1 MDRHDRELLDR
12 QMSHLQPTPPA
23 PRGLNTLVLVG
34 SFLTGMTTG
43 AFLFASAGQPVQTA
57 SENGNSSMVLKTHG
71 DEAAKAG

>member
-1 MDRHDRELLDR
+1 MDRHDWELLDR

-34 SFLTGMTTG
+34 SFLAGMTTG

-57 SENGNSSMVLKTHG
+57 SENGK
-71 DEAAKAG
+71 AAVAFIYGSENAWR